1 MVYVGDLEGT
11 EMDLEEIFIFT
22 KKNYHKYIIVLAK
35 ENYLNMF

>member
-11 EMDLEEIFIFT
+11 EMDLEDIFIFT
-22 KKNYHKYIIVLAK
+22 KKYHKYMIVLAK